1 MTIAPYPVGAF
12 KSQRTDVL
20 IVGAGPAGCMAAATL
35 QRYGI
40 DFCLIDKRPTRTQ
53 TGHASAFQPRTQE
66 ILQTMN
72 LLHDLDKRG
81 HRLTETSFWM
91 RDSTGALISNFTG
104 AEVVHATPYQYLFNT
119 DQGMTEDVFEQY
131 LNTKGQKIQRFME
144 LVHYEHD
151 LDPEWPLTAYI
162 KNNASGAIEAW
173 QTKYILGTD
182 GARSATRR
190 ATGVQSSSQG
200 GEDVWAVAD
209 VYVDTNF
216 PDYRRRCAIRTPD
229 GGCMLIPRKDEGLR
243 IFLQVDEK
251 SQEHLDENGASGQDA
266 LTGNSAFKLTQT
278 VQSHINKVIHPYKMN
293 ITDIVWISQYRVAQ
307 RVVHHFS
314 DPTKRVFLLGDACH
328 THSPKAGQGMNVS
341 ISDAYNLTWKLAL
354 VMKGVAKA
362 SLLETYEQERLWVA
376 QQLIEFD
383 ALFARQF
390 GQKDKLDSQNLRET
404 WEMGHGFTS
413 GCGYE
418 YPANLLVNPDV
429 RTSINNQAVEPLTP
443 GKCLLPI
450 DLIRH
455 IDGNHVRML
464 DIMPSNGRF
473 HLFIFAGN
481 DLSSPTLQKL
491 GNTLDSP
498 HSPMSL
504 FNLLPLELMERFRHE
519 DITTASVPF
528 TNKAYVLDLFLI
540 HSQNHLDVQLGNIP
554 SPFSTKWPMNVY
566 SDFDGAAQNQLGV
579 PEDSG
584 ALVVVR
590 PDGYIGLVTGLDNVE
605 DVTSYFDGFMHRRI

>member
-1 MTIAPYPVGAF
+1 MN
-12 KSQRTDVL
+12 
-20 IVGAGPAGCMAAATL
+20 
-35 QRYGI
+35 
-40 DFCLIDKRPTRTQ
+40 
-53 TGHASAFQPRTQE
+53 
-66 ILQTMN
+66 ILD
-72 LLHDLDKRG
+72 DLDKKG
-81 HRLTETSFWM
+81 HRLTETSFWV
-91 RDSTGALISNFTG
+91 RDSAGALVRNFTG
-104 AEVVHATPYQYLFNT
+104 VEVVHPTPYKYLFNT
-119 DQGMTEDVFEQY
+119 DQGMTEAIFEEH
-131 LNTKGQKIQRFME
+131 LMSKGQKVQRFME
-144 LVHYEHD
+144 LLHYEHNPD
-151 LDPEWPLTAYI
+151 EPEWPLTAYI

-173 QTKYILGTD
+173 LTKYILGSD

-251 SQEHLDENGASGQDA
+251 NQEILDADRHRAQDA
-266 LTGNSAFKLTQT
+266 LCEHSAFKLTET
-278 VQSHINKVIHPYKMN
+278 VQSHISKVIHPYQMN
-293 ITDIVWISQYRVAQ
+293 ITDIVWISQYRVTQ
-307 RVVHHFS
+307 RVVHKFC
-314 DPTKRVFLLGDACH
+314 DQTRRVFLLGDACH

-341 ISDAYNLTWKLAL
+341 ISDSYNLTWKLAL
-354 VMKGVAKA
+354 VMKGVANA
-362 SLLETYEQERLWVA
+362 ALLETYEQERLWVA

-390 GQKDKLDSQNLRET
+390 GQKDKLESQNLRET

-418 YPANLLVNPDV
+418 YPSSLLVNPDV
-429 RTSINNQAVEPLTP
+429 RTPINNQAMEPLLP
-443 GKCLLPI
+443 GKRLLPI

-455 IDGNHVRML
+455 IDGNHVRLL

-481 DLSSPTLQKL
+481 LLLSPTVQKL
-491 GNTLDSP
+491 GNSLNSP
-498 HSPMSL
+498 QSPMSL
-504 FNLLPLELMERFRHE
+504 FNLLPLELMERFHHE
-519 DITTASVPF
+519 DITTDSVPS
-528 TNKAYVLDLFLI
+528 TNKSYVLDLFLI
-540 HSQNHLDVQLGNIP
+540 HSKNHLHISLGDLP
-554 SPFSTKWPMNVY
+554 APFSTKWPMQIY
-566 SDFDGAAQNQLGV
+566 SDIGGAAQNQLGV

-590 PDGYIGLVTGLDNVE
+590 PDGYIGLVTGLDHLE
-605 DVTSYFDGFMHRRI
+605 DVTSYFDGFMFRRM

>member
-1 MTIAPYPVGAF
+1 MTIAAYQVGAF
-12 KSQRTDVL
+12 KSRRTDVL

-81 HRLTETSFWM
+81 HRLTETSFWV
-91 RDSTGALISNFTG
+91 RDSTGALASNFTG

-131 LNTKGQKIQRFME
+131 LNSKGQKVQRFME
-144 LVHYEHD
+144 LVHYEHSSE
-151 LDPEWPLTAYI
+151 PEWPLTAYI

-216 PDYRRRCAIRTPD
+216 PDCRRRCAIRTPD

-251 SQEHLDENGASGQDA
+251 SQEHLDANGASAQDA

-278 VQSHINKVIHPYKMN
+278 VQSHISKVIHPYKMD

-307 RVVHHFS
+307 RVVHNFS

-404 WEMGHGFTS
+404 WEIGHGFTS
-413 GCGYE
+413 GLGYE
-418 YPANLLVNPDV
+418 YPPNLLVNRDV
-429 RTSINNQAVEPLTP
+429 RTPINPEAVEPLTP
-443 GKCLLPI
+443 GKRLLPI

-455 IDGNHVRML
+455 MDGNHVRML

-481 DLSSPTLQKL
+481 LLSAPALQKL
-491 GNTLDSP
+491 GDALDSP
-498 HSPMSL
+498 QSPMSL

-519 DITTASVPF
+519 DITNDSIPF
-528 TNKAYVLDLFLI
+528 TNKAYVLDIFLI
-540 HSQNHLDVQLGNIP
+540 HSQNHLDIQLGDVP
-554 SPFSTKWPMNVY
+554 APFSTKWPMNVY
-566 SDFDGAAQNQLGV
+566 SDFGGAAQSQLGV
-579 PEDSG
+579 PDDSG

-590 PDGYIGLVTGLDNVE
+590 PDGYIGLVTGLDNVD